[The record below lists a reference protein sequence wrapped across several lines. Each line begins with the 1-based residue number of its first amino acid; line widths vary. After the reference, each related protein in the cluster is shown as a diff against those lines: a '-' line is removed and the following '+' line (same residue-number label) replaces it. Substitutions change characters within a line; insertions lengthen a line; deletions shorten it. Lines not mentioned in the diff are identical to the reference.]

1 MPEDELDGF
10 GSDIDE
16 FFGDTSKSSER
27 PYAASPTPTPAPV
40 RPVQDDS
47 RGNESTW
54 LDGLRRGTRGKFLQ
68 TLLNVVVLIVIVV
81 GAAHAFYSYL
91 FASERPEPA
100 SRVTT
105 VAAPATEQ
113 TQPADSGPPV
123 AAPVVAAPPTV
134 PDEEGDF
141 AIQIG
146 MCVYPS
152 CVTDFQ
158 ERLRQYDLTTEVTQV
173 PTTYQTVEVYSVTPY
188 ETREQAQA
196 MVDRINGAQI
206 LDEQAYVRADSNE
219 VRVSMGNFDNP
230 VRANSVMD
238 SLNSFLLGAATFTTR
253 VWEFPQT
260 MHSII
265 AGHFTSRRQA
275 EAALSR
281 LVQGDS
287 VFAQS
292 YVVSR

>member
-10 GSDIDE
+10 GADIDE
-16 FFGDTSKSSER
+16 FFGDSGKDSEER
-27 PYAASPTPTPAPV
+27 YTATPPPPPV
-40 RPVQDDS
+40 RPPQTDS
-47 RGNESTW
+47 RGKPGTW
-54 LDGLRRGTRGKFLQ
+54 VDGLRQGRGGKYLK
-68 TLLNVVVLIVIVV
+68 TLLNVVVLLVIVV

-91 FASERPEPA
+91 FASERPQRA

-105 VAAPATEQ
+105 SPPAAEQ
-113 TQPADSGPPV
+113 TQAPDSGPPV
-123 AAPVVAAPPTV
+123 AAPVVAATPSV

-146 MCVYPS
+146 MCLYPS
-152 CVTDFQ
+152 CVTNFQ
-158 ERLRQYDLTTEVTQV
+158 ERLRPYNLETQVTEV
-173 PTTYQTVEVYSVTPY
+173 PSTYQTVEVYSLTPY
-188 ETREQAQA
+188 QTREQAQA

-206 LDEQAYVRADSNE
+206 LDEQAYVRTDSNV
-219 VRVSMGNFDNP
+219 VRISMGNFDNP

-260 MHSII
+260 LHSIV
-265 AGHFTSRRQA
+265 AGHFRTRREA

-287 VFAQS
+287 VFAES
-292 YVVSR
+292 RVVSR